1 MPDRAVFAM
10 PRRVLLGPLLLG
22 AVLLGAPGCM
32 TRSMVNAPPRSVVFF
47 TANSADLDDGA
58 NEAIDQVARDAAANP
73 ARTVVVEGYA
83 TSIGTPATNQTL
95 SMLRAQIVADALATR
110 GVSRQRIVV
119 RPRGAT
125 DADPAFESR
134 RVEVSFAS

>member
-1 MPDRAVFAM
+1 
-10 PRRVLLGPLLLG
+10 
-22 AVLLGAPGCM
+22 M
-32 TRSMVNAPPRSVVFF
+32 TRIMVNAPPRSVVFF

-58 NEAIDQVARDAAANP
+58 NQAIDQVARDAASNP
-73 ARTVVVEGYA
+73 SRTVVVEGYA
-83 TSIGTPATNQTL
+83 DQHRHARHQPDACR
-95 SMLRAQIVADALATR
+95 MLRAQIVADALATH

-119 RPRGAT
+119 RPRGPT